1 MKMNSNLPQSSQ
13 RVPRDAGRDAG
24 SRFNHS
30 FQKDISNCGMAGIIH
45 KRGGRI
51 GGEVIIKAIG
61 SMRDRGNGL
70 GGGFSAYGI
79 YPDFHDLYAFHIM
92 FEEASSKRD
101 AESYLSENYTIH
113 KSEPIPIRPLKVIS
127 SPPLLWRYFLEVKE
141 ERMVYLFPEL
151 DERDFVM
158 KSVMK
163 INSEIPGAYVFSSGK
178 DMGGFKGVGY
188 AEDIGHFYRLE
199 EYAGYLWTAHQ
210 RFPTNT
216 PGWWGGAHPF
226 CLLDWSIV
234 HNGEISSYGINKRYL
249 EMFGYQCN
257 LFTDTEVIAYLFD
270 LLSRRHRLPLSLICQ
285 SLASPFWK
293 IIDRMPEEERSLYEA
308 MRMVYG
314 SALLNGP
321 FAILVGH
328 HRGLIGL
335 TDRIKLRPLVAG
347 VQGDFVFMASEE
359 SAIREISPH
368 LEKVWALRAGEPL
381 MVELEVQA

>member
-1 MKMNSNLPQSSQ
+1 MNMNSDLPQSPQ
-13 RVPRDAGRDAG
+13 PAPRLAG
-24 SRFNHS
+24 SSFSHS
-30 FQKDISNCGMAGIIH
+30 FQKDISNCGMIGIIH
-45 KRGGRI
+45 KRGSRI
-51 GGEVIIKAIG
+51 GGQVVIKAIG

-79 YPDFHDLYAFHIM
+79 YPEFRDLYAFHIM
-92 FEEASSKRD
+92 FEEASSKRG

-113 KSEPIPIRPLKVIS
+113 KSEPIPIRPLKVVS

-188 AEDIGHFYRLE
+188 AEDIGRFYRLE
-199 EYAGYLWTAHQ
+199 EYEGYLWTAHQ

-249 EMFGYQCN
+249 EMFGYRCN

-285 SLASPFWK
+285 SLAAPFWK
-293 IIDRMPEEERSLYEA
+293 TIDRMPEEERGLYEA
-308 MRMVYG
+308 MRTVYG

-347 VQGDFVFMASEE
+347 IQGDFVFMASEE
-359 SAIREISPH
+359 SAIREISPR

-381 MVELEVQA
+381 MVELEAQA

>member
-1 MKMNSNLPQSSQ
+1 MMNESHTWEDP
-13 RVPRDAGRDAG
+13 PTPAGRD
-24 SRFNHS
+24 FNPS
-30 FQKDISNCGMAGIIH
+30 FQKDISNCGMAGLIH
-45 KRGGRI
+45 KKGGRI
-51 GGEVIIKAIG
+51 GGEVIIKSIA
-61 SMRDRGNGL
+61 SMKERGNGL

-79 YPDFHDLYAFHIM
+79 YPEFPDLYAFHIM

-101 AESYLSENYTIH
+101 AESYLAENYTIH
-113 KSEPIPIRPLKVIS
+113 KSEPIPIRPLKVVS

-158 KSVMK
+158 RSVMK

-188 AEDIGHFYRLE
+188 AEDIGHFFRLE
-199 EYAGYLWTAHQ
+199 EYEGYLWTAHQ

-249 EMFGYQCN
+249 EMFGYQCT

-270 LLSRRHRLPLSLICQ
+270 LLSRRHRLPLSLVCQ
-285 SLASPFWK
+285 ALASPFWK
-293 IIDRMPEEERSLYEA
+293 DIDRLPEEDRSLYEA
-308 MRMVYG
+308 LRMIYG

-321 FAILVGH
+321 FAVLVGH

-347 VQGDFVFMASEE
+347 IQGDFVFMASEE
-359 SAIREISPH
+359 AAIREISPS
-368 LEKVWALRAGEPL
+368 LEKVWSLKAGEPL
-381 MVELEVQA
+381 MVELEAQAC